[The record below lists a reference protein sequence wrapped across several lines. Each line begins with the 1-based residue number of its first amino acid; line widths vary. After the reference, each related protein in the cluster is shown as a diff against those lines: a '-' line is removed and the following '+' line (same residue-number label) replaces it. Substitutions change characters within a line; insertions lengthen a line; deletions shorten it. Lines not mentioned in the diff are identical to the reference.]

1 MDNEVF
7 QDEALTLELSEQQA
21 AIRVAWS
28 GRSTAREPGKFI
40 VRVLMQAMERSSLQ
54 RKPLELDFQR
64 IDYMNSSTITPIIR
78 LLDQAKRAAGKVR
91 VIYNKN
97 LKWQE
102 LNFTALQ
109 VFQTTD
115 GRIEVRGV

>member
-7 QDEALTLELSEQQA
+7 KDAALTLELSEELA

-40 VRVLMQAMERSSLQ
+40 VRVLMQAMELSTVH

-78 LLDQAKRAAGKVR
+78 LLDQAKRAASKVS

-109 VFQTTD
+109 VFQTSD